1 MLNIDYFTS
10 RGVRLAT
17 RDSGPPGALANLI
30 SQAASEIAAG
40 LPSRIMESSASV
52 SSRALKCYTAC
63 YDGKLEEVKRIVE
76 EDNDETLD
84 VNAEIHGGTTA
95 ERNQNV
101 PVASGAA
108 LSVKRTTS
116 A

>member
-1 MLNIDYFTS
+1 MPE
-10 RGVRLAT
+10 A
-17 RDSGPPGALANLI
+17 
-30 SQAASEIAAG
+30 
-40 LPSRIMESSASV
+40 V

-63 YDGKLEEVKRIVE
+63 YDGKLDEVKRIFQE
-76 EDNDETLD
+76 RSADEPLD